1 MAELTV
7 FLIAMSPIVELRG
20 AIPVAL
26 GVYHLPVW
34 SAFLLA
40 VLGNLVPALLIPF
53 YGIVSSFLSSRFT
66 ICERFLTWLFERT
79 RRRHGKA
86 FETFKSLALITLVAI
101 PLPFTG
107 VLTASLAAFVFG
119 IPFKKAFLLITVGVI
134 IAAIL
139 VTLLSLGILS
149 IL

>member
-1 MAELTV
+1 MAELTI

-26 GVYHLPVW
+26 GVYNLPVW
-34 SAFLLA
+34 SAFLIA

-53 YGIVSSFLSSRFT
+53 YGKGSALLSSRFAVF
-66 ICERFLTWLFERT
+66 ERFITWLFERS

-86 FETFKSLALITLVAI
+86 FETFKSFALITLVAI

-107 VLTASLAAFVFG
+107 VWTASLAAFVFG
-119 IPFKKAFLLITVGVI
+119 IPFKKAFLLISVGVI
-134 IAAIL
+134 IAAVI

-149 IL
+149 IV

>member
-1 MAELTV
+1 MAELIT

-20 AIPVAL
+20 AIPFAL
-26 GVYHLPVW
+26 GVYQLPVW
-34 SAFLLA
+34 SAFLFA
-40 VLGNLVPALLIPF
+40 VLGNLVPILLIPF
-53 YGIVSSFLSSRFT
+53 YGKGSALLSSRFK
-66 ICERFLTWLFERT
+66 ICDSFFTWLFERS
-79 RRRHGKA
+79 RRRHGKS
-86 FETFKSLALITLVAI
+86 FEVFKSLALVVLVAI

-107 VLTASLAAFVFG
+107 VWTASAAAFVFD

-134 IAAIL
+134 IAAII